1 MLGGAD
7 LTEVVRASATTPM
20 TVNVRPSVSTWPP
33 ITSPFGHRARASDCD
48 RTMLLRLRSR
58 DTERERQ
65 KRGQCESRS
74 FQQQTAREA
83 QIFRELL
90 KTVPAPRFT
99 AIFLLKRHV
108 SKLLMN
114 LGTGFFLAHSL
125 LHQVVDLFLDMR
137 GHFGGEIAIHSPSF
151 EPAPYWIHDSE
162 GPSTRPMPTSKRSNP
177 AISRCSCLRPPGGIL

>member
-1 MLGGAD
+1 MP
-7 LTEVVRASATTPM
+7 R
-20 TVNVRPSVSTWPP
+20 
-33 ITSPFGHRARASDCD
+33 I
-48 RTMLLRLRSR
+48 RSR
-58 DTERERQ
+58 RISGQTPNLLPGDYKLAAVAIAHRLEDHRINKREDSRAGPDTERERQ

-162 GPSTRPMPTSKRSNP
+162 GLSTRPTPTSRRSNP
-177 AISRCSCLRPPGGIL
+177 AISRCSCLRPAGVIL